1 MSPLSR
7 MASLA
12 TRLGARVLA
21 AGRVAIAV
29 TGLEHIPAA
38 GPVLLVA
45 RHYHYVFDGVALL
58 VSIPRPIHVLVT
70 LDWVKHDYA
79 RRLLRLATAM
89 VRWPVVLRSAAG
101 CTRVPGAWGEKLMRA
116 GAVRRYQ
123 RSALED
129 SVALLTEGRQGRVR
143 SHCRYCRETP
153 RIPNRDCSLRV

>member
-45 RHYHYVFDGVALL
+45 FGSRQMLVRYLERRVAEL
-58 VSIPRPIHVLVT
+58 S
-70 LDWVKHDYA
+70 
-79 RRLLRLATAM
+79 RLLADRQEL
-89 VRWPVVLRSAAG
+89 LAAG
-101 CTRVPGAWGEKLMRA
+101 
-116 GAVRRYQ
+116 
-123 RSALED
+123 
-129 SVALLTEGRQGRVR
+129 QG
-143 SHCRYCRETP
+143 
-153 RIPNRDCSLRV
+153 